1 MALGTRYPYGR
12 RSDSGADE
20 REIGSGGPV
29 KAGSNYESTSPGSSA
44 GTEVPWS
51 VFSPSMASFLKR
63 TANASFVPRL
73 LSIAPSGLNIGNLGT
88 SELPVPIRFNFLF
101 ADDSGVGRRDQQG
114 RVRRRVGEVTL
125 SWRPSL
131 GDLAAPRF
139 LLVLSSRSKY
149 EVFRGAKCHEQLR
162 CESSI
167 ATGVVPWSA

>member
-73 LSIAPSGLNIGNLGT
+73 LSIGPSM
-88 SELPVPIRFNFLF
+88 
-101 ADDSGVGRRDQQG
+101 
-114 RVRRRVGEVTL
+114 
-125 SWRPSL
+125 
-131 GDLAAPRF
+131 
-139 LLVLSSRSKY
+139 SRSVGQPATRWTY
-149 EVFRGAKCHEQLR
+149 YAQTVQVADFVPQATDNDDYRGMQVFLR
-162 CESSI
+162 D
-167 ATGVVPWSA
+167 